1 MFGVVLWCSS
11 ADQKAVVWCED
22 HGDLA
27 FFDQSVD
34 TRDSATSSNV
44 NFDAGDLICFDL
56 SEDGQMRQVM
66 NPRLVAE
73 DRYPG
78 LASNLQNAGQMASS
92 SPQKAEQKRERPRFS
107 NRATPV
113 DKSGGK
119 VIAFSRK
126 KLRPQEDLRIP
137 A

>member
-73 DRYPG
+73 DR
-78 LASNLQNAGQMASS
+78 
-92 SPQKAEQKRERPRFS
+92 
-107 NRATPV
+107 
-113 DKSGGK
+113 
-119 VIAFSRK
+119 
-126 KLRPQEDLRIP
+126 
-137 A
+137 